1 MTEAER
7 KATEAERLLSEI
19 APYCEA
25 VEREAY
31 EALLLEKDPAAI
43 LEGQKFINA
52 SRRFR
57 DALKSAVTLGKS
69 SARQAPA
76 VA

>member
-7 KATEAERLLSEI
+7 KATEAERLLQDI
-19 APYCEA
+19 APYCEQ

-31 EALLLEKDPAAI
+31 EALLLETDHDKI
-43 LEGQKFINA
+43 IEGQRFILA
-52 SRRFR
+52 SRKFQNV
-57 DALKSAVTLGKS
+57 LKTAITLGKQ
-69 SARQAPA
+69 SARKAPS